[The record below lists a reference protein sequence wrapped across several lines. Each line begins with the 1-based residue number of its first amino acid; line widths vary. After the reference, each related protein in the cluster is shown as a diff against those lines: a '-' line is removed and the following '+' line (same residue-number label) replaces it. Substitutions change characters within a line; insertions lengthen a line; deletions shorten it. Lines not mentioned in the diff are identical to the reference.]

1 MRAAR
6 ANSAEV
12 ARLQSELE
20 RIFSENTRL
29 ASEAEEAKV
38 LLDCRDKE
46 AEAYKVRLSAS
57 FEDLKAKADSMR
69 QARDAVISGSLNL
82 LGRVYSDK
90 AQVSV
95 DTPVEDIV

>member
-20 RIFSENTRL
+20 RISSENTRL

-46 AEAYKVRLSAS
+46 AEGNISTLHTS
-57 FEDLKAKADSMR
+57 LPLR
-69 QARDAVISGSLNL
+69 QL
-82 LGRVYSDK
+82 
-90 AQVSV
+90 
-95 DTPVEDIV
+95 P